1 MSKKTILNQIKT
13 LLNMEVK
20 LEQMKLDNGTVVEA
34 DAFEPEYE
42 IFVISDVE
50 KIPLP
55 VGEYVLEDGRKLV
68 IANEGIIAEIKDAET
83 EEEMPVEAPAE
94 VPVEAEQEPAA
105 PKKIVESISKELFFS
120 EIEKL
125 KEEIKELKLA
135 KEEVKKE
142 EVELSEIEV
151 TTEPLVHNPEKL
163 SNQKQTFYKKE
174 SLVEF
179 LNKRKK

>member
-1 MSKKTILNQIKT
+1 MNKKTILNEIKT
-13 LLNMEVK
+13 LLGLEVK

-34 DAFEPEYE
+34 DAFEAGYE

-55 VGEYVLEDGRKLV
+55 MGEYIFEDGRALI
-68 IANEGIIAEIKDAET
+68 IAQDGIIGEVKAVET
-83 EEEMPVEAPAE
+83 EQAPTS
-94 VPVEAEQEPAA
+94 

-125 KEEIKELKLA
+125 RNEINELKLE
-135 KEEVKKE
+135 KVEVKKE
-142 EVELSEIEV
+142 ELSEVEEV
-151 TTEPLVHNPEKL
+151 VKPIVHNPEKI
-163 SNQKQTFYKKE
+163 SKQKQTFYKKE

-179 LNKRKK
+179 LNNKKN

>member
-1 MSKKTILNQIKT
+1 MNKKTILNEIKT
-13 LLNMEVK
+13 LLGLEVK

-34 DAFEPEYE
+34 DTFEAGYE

-55 VGEYVLEDGRKLV
+55 MGEYIFEDGRALI
-68 IANEGIIAEIKDAET
+68 IAQDGIIGEVKAVET
-83 EEEMPVEAPAE
+83 EQAPTEAPAE
-94 VPVEAEQEPAA
+94 VPVEAEQAPTS

-125 KEEIKELKLA
+125 RNEINELKLE
-135 KEEVKKE
+135 KVEVKKE
-142 EVELSEIEV
+142 ELSEVEEV
-151 TTEPLVHNPEKL
+151 VKPIVHNPEKI
-163 SNQKQTFYKKE
+163 SKQKQTFYKKE

-179 LNKRKK
+179 LNNKKN

>member
-1 MSKKTILNQIKT
+1 MSKKTILNEIKT
-13 LLNMEVK
+13 LLGLEIK
-20 LEQMKLDNGTVVEA
+20 LGQMKLDNGTVVEA
-34 DAFEPEYE
+34 DAFEADYE

-55 VGEYVLEDGRKLV
+55 VGEYILEDGRSLSV
-68 IANEGIIAEIKDAET
+68 TQEGIIGEIKDVVT
-83 EEEMPVEAPAE
+83 EEVPSEAPSD
-94 VPVEAEQEPAA
+94 VSVEAEQAPTS

-125 KEEIKELKLA
+125 RNEIAELKLA
-135 KEEVKKE
+135 KEEVKL

-151 TTEPLVHNPEKL
+151 VVEPLIHNPEKL
-163 SNQKQTFYKKE
+163 AKQKQTFYKKE

-179 LNKRKK
+179 LNNRKQ